1 MAGKNRSVYNVDED
15 ALKRMVAGDTTA
27 LEKIREQE
35 EVPVEEIHVHELE
48 EEGRKPSVGVEK
60 KSTGGKKASPIYS
73 FENYREQF
81 LQEKLTGARRQTYI
95 HDSLYKIIAKVLPV
109 IAPDMSVPTFV
120 NSVLSDHLDKYQDI
134 INGMYNQQTTQ
145 KPVEWKK

>member
-60 KSTGGKKASPIYS
+60 KSTGGKKASQICS

-134 INGMYNQQTTQ
+134 INGMYNQQATQ

>member
-1 MAGKNRSVYNVDED
+1 
-15 ALKRMVAGDTTA
+15 MVAGDTTA

-60 KSTGGKKASPIYS
+60 KSTGGKKASQIYS

-134 INGMYNQQTTQ
+134 INGMYNQQATQ

>member
-35 EVPVEEIHVHELE
+35 EVSVEEIHVHELE
-48 EEGRKPSVGVEK
+48 EEGRKPPVGMDK
-60 KSTGGKKASPIYS
+60 KLTGGKKSSQIYS

-95 HDSLYKIIAKVLPV
+95 HDSLYKIIARVLPV

-134 INGMYNQQTTQ
+134 INGMYNQQATR

>member
-60 KSTGGKKASPIYS
+60 KSTGGKKASQIYS

-134 INGMYNQQTTQ
+134 INGMYNQQATQ